1 MIIKKRRLE
10 GKLVETTLLNYDR
23 AVPPEESL
31 KMVCGAFYLPKDNEL
46 KPEGEDAHFICSE
59 KQAIGVADG
68 VGGWAKKGV
77 DAGEYAR
84 ELMNNAFIAIQQQPD
99 GVLDPKRVLNEA
111 FLNTEAEGSSTAC
124 IAMLKDNILH
134 SVNVGDSGFLIFRDN
149 RLLYQSPTL
158 QHYFNCPYQLGN
170 SKTCDRPSSAEE
182 TTVPVVPGD
191 IIVLGTDGL
200 LDNVYPTE
208 IEEVLK
214 EKTLEGVV
222 DPWQLAL
229 TIAVDLAFYNSMD
242 KCSCSPFA
250 RAAQL
255 AGQKHIG
262 GKIDDITV
270 VVAQIVSQN

>member
-134 SVNVGDSGFLIFRDN
+134 SVNVGDSGFCISRRHCSTTSIVRISWETARHVIGQVQLKRQ
-149 RLLYQSPTL
+149 QS
-158 QHYFNCPYQLGN
+158 
-170 SKTCDRPSSAEE
+170 RSSQE
-182 TTVPVVPGD
+182 T
-191 IIVLGTDGL
+191 
-200 LDNVYPTE
+200 
-208 IEEVLK
+208 
-214 EKTLEGVV
+214 
-222 DPWQLAL
+222 
-229 TIAVDLAFYNSMD
+229 S
-242 KCSCSPFA
+242 
-250 RAAQL
+250 
-255 AGQKHIG
+255 
-262 GKIDDITV
+262 
-270 VVAQIVSQN
+270 